1 MQEFLSNWIPNVME
15 KLPAFYEAIRDTL
28 LMVAWSGA
36 ITFIIGL
43 ILGMLL
49 SVTKQGAIWENRLIY
64 QILDKLISLFRSIPF
79 IILLTWVM
87 PISRAIMGTAIYVRG
102 AIVPLVFGAVPFFAR
117 QVESAL
123 AEIDPGLIEAAL
135 SMGDGP
141 VDIILRVYLR
151 ESVAAIAR
159 GTTITAVS
167 LLNLTAMAG
176 VVGAGG
182 LGDFAVRYGHDRNMT
197 DVTNVTV
204 VVLVAMVC
212 MIEFVG
218 SLVVKKNTHER

>member
-1 MQEFLSNWIPNVME
+1 MQGLLNNWIPNVME
-15 KLPAFYEAIRDTL
+15 KLPAFYEAIADTL
-28 LMVAWSGA
+28 LMVAWSGI
-36 ITFIIGL
+36 ITFFIGL
-43 ILGMLL
+43 VLGVFI
-49 SVTKQGAIWENRLIY
+49 SVTKQGAILENWIVY

-87 PISRAIMGTAIYVRG
+87 PLSRAIMGTAIYVRG

-135 SMGDGP
+135 SMGSGP
-141 VDIILRVYLR
+141 VDIIFRVYLR

-204 VVLVAMVC
+204 IVLVAIVC
-212 MIEFVG
+212 IIEFTG
-218 SLVVKKNTHER
+218 SLVVKKSTHER

>member
-1 MQEFLSNWIPNVME
+1 MQEFLYNWMPNVME
-15 KLPAFYEAIRDTL
+15 KLSAFYEAIADTL
-28 LMVAWSGA
+28 LMLTWSGV

-43 ILGMLL
+43 ILGVCI
-49 SVTKQGAIWENRLIY
+49 SVTKQGAILENRFIY

-87 PISRAIMGTAIYVRG
+87 PLSRAIMGTAIYVRG

-123 AEIDPGLIEAAL
+123 AEIDQGLIEAAL
-135 SMGDGP
+135 SMGSSP
-141 VDIILRVYLR
+141 VDIIFRVYLR

-182 LGDFAVRYGHDRNMT
+182 LGDFAVRYGHDRNMV

-212 MIEFVG
+212 IIEFIG
-218 SLVVKKNTHER
+218 SLVVKKNTHDK